1 MQALLVWVDI
11 LNRISFCNQAAA
23 MHKAH
28 IKQVKQLK
36 YVLKNLAFI
45 LIIKLTPRL
54 LFEDMYNINPVHY
67 QQCM

>member
-1 MQALLVWVDI
+1 MSKSFNKKHAGIVIIVRVDI

-36 YVLKNLAFI
+36 YALK
-45 LIIKLTPRL
+45 KLS
-54 LFEDMYNINPVHY
+54 FYSNYQINT
-67 QQCM
+67 QTSI